1 MGNILKSVGNVV
13 TGIANTLSGHAS
25 GALSAR
31 LFGGKEGYNS
41 YINSLYQTGLTG
53 QQKALQELEDSKYQ
67 RTVKDMLMAGLN
79 PAAAGQMTG
88 DSAVGPSS
96 QAQVPNED
104 LLSGLNKLQQTKL
117 IKAQEKA
124 QAIENVYALEK
135 QYQELQGLIA
145 DNEKKGIDNEESKLR
160 LEILGKTIDEQ
171 IESYGLANAK
181 TRSEIRKTKAEA
193 LEQEKRNK
201 YVENLLSLEVAKG
214 EADVKQIYENIDLL
228 KATVKEKDSI
238 TALNQLQ
245 YELKNAT
252 KELQVEYLQAQI
264 SLTKAAQA
272 YNNSQ
277 TALNKNTLNEALKT
291 FQDRLKSIQ
300 ESGKQAEEHTKQE
313 EERTEQSKIETEYK
327 ESSIKWDR
335 ALRIVD
341 AVLKGAGMAVGMVG
355 AGKVAGKAAGAAAAA
370 KPSAKAVKSATKN
383 TTFSYDQ
390 KSGYYT
396 FE

>member
-31 LFGGKEGYNS
+31 LFGGREGYDS
-41 YINSLYQTGLTG
+41 YINSLYQRGLTG

-67 RTVKDMLMAGLN
+67 RTAKDMLLAGIN

-104 LLSGLNKLQQTKL
+104 LLSGLNKIQQTKL

-160 LEILGKTIDEQ
+160 LQILGETIDDQ
-171 IESYGLANAK
+171 IESYGLVNAK
-181 TRSEIRKTKAEA
+181 TRAEIRKTKAEA
-193 LEQEKRNK
+193 VEQEKRNK

-214 EADVKQIYENIDLL
+214 EADVKQVNENINLL
-228 KATVKEKDSI
+228 KATVKEKESI
-238 TALNQLQ
+238 TALNEFQLD
-245 YELKNAT
+245 YNKAT
-252 KELQVEYLQAQI
+252 KELQIEYLNSQI
-264 SLTKAAQA
+264 ALTKAAQA

-277 TALNKNTLNEALKT
+277 TALSKNTLNEALKT

-300 ESGKQAEEHTKQE
+300 ESAKQAEEHTKQE
-313 EERTEQSKIETEYK
+313 GERTKQAEKDTEFY
-327 ESSIKWDR
+327 EGNRNWDH
-335 ALRIVD
+335 ALRITD
-341 AVLKGAGMAVGMVG
+341 SVLKGAGLVFGLAGVG
-355 AGKVAGKAAGAAAAA
+355 KSAGKAAGKAASKQAGKKAAEG
-370 KPSAKAVKSATKN
+370 SATVNYAFDKDGN
-383 TTFSYDQ
+383 IYVP
-390 KSGYYT
+390 
-396 FE
+396 